1 MKATSVLV
9 VQSKKGEAIY
19 TISQPNKGRLLH
31 QASLAQIDKKY
42 KKVEPNDAKPLW
54 VDLFASSKTECI
66 HKYWYVNVKVFFS
79 RSVGGGIMLLDV
91 LCCYVADELLLF
103 PSFAVAAAAVVVVA
117 PGRQMRDSS
126 RWQPTRPG
134 DSFSR
139 VFSSNKR
146 NHRLC

>member
-79 RSVGGGIMLLDV
+79 RSVGGRDAAAGWFMLL
-91 LCCYVADELLLF
+91 CC
-103 PSFAVAAAAVVVVA
+103 
-117 PGRQMRDSS
+117 
-126 RWQPTRPG
+126 
-134 DSFSR
+134 
-139 VFSSNKR
+139 
-146 NHRLC
+146 